1 VKRIIFWTC
10 AAVGFS
16 TTLFASQPSTPK
28 IHGEFSV
35 DLPDSIELNTPFQV
49 TFQFETL
56 ESLYVDPEKPD
67 IAILEGPENSVYLT
81 GDTIWRGFLKV
92 GESQSLTATYQI
104 VEPKTCRFHGVLRTM
119 GGLVPLLFS
128 EHGKLYFKHIN
139 YAASRLIK
147 FGKEEPLKMPVLTV
161 TDTGLVATWV
171 PRPPELDELA
181 RVNARIERADNW
193 PDDSEAAFVQ
203 QIPIFLGKGIPDT
216 VFVFYDS
223 SVIYRFMPSGLADNV
238 LVVLMSG
245 YCEYQPISSRTGKFK
260 LQSDSAFFKVYTN
273 SRDHTLI
280 LRRPANAC
288 SGAP

>member
-1 VKRIIFWTC
+1 MKRSIFLAWS
-10 AAVGFS
+10 AVGFS
-16 TTLFASQPSTPK
+16 ITLFASQSSTPK
-28 IHGEFSV
+28 IHGQFSIDIPNSI
-35 DLPDSIELNTPFQV
+35 DLSMPFQV
-49 TFQFETL
+49 SFHFETL
-56 ESLYVDPEKPD
+56 ESLYVDPEKPHTAHLKHPKN
-67 IAILEGPENSVYLT
+67 AIYLS
-81 GDTIWRGFLKV
+81 GDTLWRGFLKV
-92 GESQSLTATYQI
+92 GEKLSLTATYQI
-104 VEPKTCRFHGVLRTM
+104 VEPKTCRFYGVLRTM
-119 GGLVPLLFS
+119 GGLVPLSFT

-139 YAASRLIK
+139 HVASRLIK
-147 FGKEEPLKMPVLTV
+147 FGNEEPPKMPVLTV

-181 RVNARIERADNW
+181 RVNARIERTDNW
-193 PDDSEAAFVQ
+193 PDDSEVAFVQ

-245 YCEYQPISSRTGKFK
+245 YCEYQPISSRAGKFK
-260 LQSDSAFFKVYTN
+260 LQSDSALFKVYTN
-273 SRDHTLI
+273 NRDHTLI